1 MAKPRYWHAAFPL
14 AIISLCVA
22 PQAFFLKNWMS
33 CLEASIS
40 KLKVCHQTFLIKFV
54 TITFT
59 GKGHTDDSLEWNS
72 SIIMDLLVPLP
83 GICFNDNCQAGYAA

>member
-1 MAKPRYWHAAFPL
+1 MAKPRYWQSAFPL

-40 KLKVCHQTFLIKFV
+40 KLKVVSAFLMVPIAR
-54 TITFT
+54 TLA
-59 GKGHTDDSLEWNS
+59 GKNYADDGYERDLKV
-72 SIIMDLLVPLP
+72 ILDLLVSLP
-83 GICFNDNCQAGYAA
+83 RICLYDNH